1 MPLTRFLAFLL
12 FLVVHHKSLFAQLQ
26 HSAEIPFDSKKN
38 IEVVKLFE
46 DDLCSSF
53 AIQIKTDVLA
63 HKHAQHSE
71 HVFIISGHGEMVLG
85 SDTFKIATGDV
96 IFIPKNTVH
105 AVKSTGTSVLKV
117 ISIQSPR
124 FDGTDRIL
132 IRP

>member
-1 MPLTRFLAFLL
+1 MPLSRFLTFLIL
-12 FLVVHHKSLFAQLQ
+12 MVVYHKNLFAQLQ

-38 IEVVKLFE
+38 IDIVKLFE
-46 DDLCSSF
+46 DSLCSSF
-53 AIQIKTDVLA
+53 AIQIKTDVLP

-71 HVFIISGHGEMVLG
+71 HVYVVWGHGEMVLG
-85 SDTFKIATGDV
+85 TDTFKISSGDL

-105 AVKSTGTSVLKV
+105 AVKSISTSVLKV

-132 IRP
+132 IKP